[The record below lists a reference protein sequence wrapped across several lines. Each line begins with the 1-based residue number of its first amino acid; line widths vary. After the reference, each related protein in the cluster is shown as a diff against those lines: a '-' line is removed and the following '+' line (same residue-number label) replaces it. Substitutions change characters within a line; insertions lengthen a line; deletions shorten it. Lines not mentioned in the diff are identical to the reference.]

1 MIEEFIYSVN
11 ILVSVFGF
19 ISCFYILM
27 NNTLNKQTAKCVI
40 PTCLAGF
47 IWFVFLY
54 SSLLQMYQPTA
65 LETNIKVAVFY
76 CVLVWIDNNYKINLG
91 EHYVRI

>member
-54 SSLLQMYQPTA
+54 SSILQMYQPSA
-65 LETNIKVAVFY
+65 LETNIKAAIFY
-76 CVLVWIDNNYKINLG
+76 CMLIWIDKNYKINLG
-91 EHYVRI
+91 EYYVRI